1 MYDESDSSDVE
12 CFEALPDDTIEAI
25 GSTARAI
32 RRVIRENEETTDVV
46 KYIRFTNVPSAIAE
60 KFSLRNTRQM
70 FNHSTR
76 CMIIKLVTKPH
87 ELASR
92 HLSAEVMYVLQG
104 MGLQRSISMT
114 GTHSVRG
121 RYCEKQADESWF
133 LRQPIPGRSTKWPT
147 VTVEVG
153 VSEFYPKLKADAE
166 WWLTNS
172 SGDVKLVIIV
182 SVSRKTPQ
190 IKFETVTLTS
200 ATSRLQRARDVPT
213 IRQSI
218 TTSRDPKRP
227 YATITVSPPV
237 PFVEVNGGR

>member
-76 CMIIKLVTKPH
+76 CMIIKLVAKPH

-92 HLSAEVMYVLQG
+92 HLSAEV
-104 MGLQRSISMT
+104 I
-114 GTHSVRG
+114 
-121 RYCEKQADESWF
+121 
-133 LRQPIPGRSTKWPT
+133 QPIPGRSTKWPT

-172 SGDVKLVIIV
+172 RGDVKLVIIV

-190 IKFETVTLTS
+190 IKFETVTLTP